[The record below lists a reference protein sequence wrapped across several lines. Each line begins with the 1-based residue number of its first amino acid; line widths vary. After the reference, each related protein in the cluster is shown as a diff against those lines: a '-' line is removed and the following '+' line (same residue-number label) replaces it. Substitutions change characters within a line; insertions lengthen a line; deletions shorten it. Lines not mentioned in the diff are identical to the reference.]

1 MVSKKR
7 NRTKNG
13 GKNRTKKYR
22 TMNNTRKIVDRSRKR
37 RKTIRGGVNQ
47 KEYVHVEF
55 FKKKTGPN
63 VGRIIRVV
71 QDPIFG
77 TNTND
82 IADMSYL
89 FGKRMGEVD
98 EVIEIMKNGRKEK
111 PYKRILY
118 RLSFNDKHGPM
129 MSYSGKQIKQC
140 GGPATAAATSATSA
154 ANAATT
160 SAAATSAAV
169 AGSGAT
175 ATDLPFLTNFN
186 VVPNTKSV
194 KMKEPDSDATVRK
207 SLNRFL
213 TPFGIQNSAITSDL
227 IRTTDMVNAIDDINS
242 NKTIPI
248 KYKSQ
253 FTQNYKQFSESQD
266 KSAQE
271 LNGIMGCMIEAIT
284 NIITKGNYQ
293 PAKRALFEFIYKQA
307 IAPKMAVLYTKSTSR
322 TDHLIFK
329 PLDFR
334 IFLSTGRRK
343 SDGGCT

>member
-7 NRTKNG
+7 NRTKNA

-82 IADMSYL
+82 IVDMSYL

-98 EVIEIMKNGRKEK
+98 EVIEIIKNGRKEK

-140 GGPATAAATSATSA
+140 GGPATATSGPATSAATSAANA
-154 ANAATT
+154 ATNAATT
-160 SAAATSAAV
+160 SAAATSAAAV
-169 AGSGAT
+169 NVHGGMTTKKLKSK
-175 ATDLPFLTNFN
+175 LPIGTN
-186 VVPNTKSV
+186 
-194 KMKEPDSDATVRK
+194 
-207 SLNRFL
+207 
-213 TPFGIQNSAITSDL
+213 
-227 IRTTDMVNAIDDINS
+227 RTL
-242 NKTIPI
+242 
-248 KYKSQ
+248 Q
-253 FTQNYKQFSESQD
+253 
-266 KSAQE
+266 
-271 LNGIMGCMIEAIT
+271 
-284 NIITKGNYQ
+284 
-293 PAKRALFEFIYKQA
+293 
-307 IAPKMAVLYTKSTSR
+307 
-322 TDHLIFK
+322 
-329 PLDFR
+329 
-334 IFLSTGRRK
+334 TGRTPKQINRYNAL
-343 SDGGCT
+343 GW